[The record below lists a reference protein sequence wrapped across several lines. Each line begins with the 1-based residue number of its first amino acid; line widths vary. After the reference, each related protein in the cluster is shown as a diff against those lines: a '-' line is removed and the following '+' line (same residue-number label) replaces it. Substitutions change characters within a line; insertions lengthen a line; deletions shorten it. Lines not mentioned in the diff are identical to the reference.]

1 MVEFSQDQSWYLA
14 QIKPNGDRLAEENL
28 LRQGFRVFSPK
39 VARTTRRSGRFRKE
53 LRSLFPGYMFVGVC
67 SRIAQWRPIGSTLG
81 VQRLVG
87 FGSGG
92 PSRVSNELVALL
104 KERCDDKAAVQ
115 GPPLKKGDI
124 VRIISGPF
132 SEFVASIER
141 IPSQRRIWVLLDIMG
156 QGRRMAVGPQDVE
169 LRTG

>member
-1 MVEFSQDQSWYLA
+1 MVEFSEDQNWFLA

-53 LRSLFPGYMFVGVC
+53 LRALFPGYIFVGVC
-67 SRIAQWRPIGSTLG
+67 ARIAQWRPISSTLG
-81 VQRLVG
+81 VQRLVS

-104 KERCDDKAAVQ
+104 KERCDETGTVQ
-115 GPPLKKGDI
+115 GAPLKKGDL
-124 VRIISGPF
+124 VRIRSGPF
-132 SEFVASIER
+132 SEFVASIEGV
-141 IPSQRRIWVLLDIMG
+141 PSERRIWVLLDIMG
-156 QGRRMAVGPQDVE
+156 RGRRMAMRPLDVE
-169 LRTG
+169 LRTS